1 VKLSVAQQAGGQG
14 RTVIVASAGAPRLQQ
29 QHSNCHGKLKKQST
43 NGDCGDS
50 SRRVSNGTASQKKG
64 EQESTDCHIGKTVR
78 LQQQSTQGRS
88 MHRQGLRQEQQV
100 APTARGLQTPWGS
113 EQQR

>member
-1 VKLSVAQQAGGQG
+1 M
-14 RTVIVASAGAPRLQQ
+14 VIV
-29 QHSNCHGKLKKQST
+29 
-43 NGDCGDS
+43 
-50 SRRVSNGTASQKKG
+50 VTAAEEYLMVQRARKRG

-100 APTARGLQTPWGS
+100 APTARGLQTPRCS
-113 EQQR
+113 EQKR